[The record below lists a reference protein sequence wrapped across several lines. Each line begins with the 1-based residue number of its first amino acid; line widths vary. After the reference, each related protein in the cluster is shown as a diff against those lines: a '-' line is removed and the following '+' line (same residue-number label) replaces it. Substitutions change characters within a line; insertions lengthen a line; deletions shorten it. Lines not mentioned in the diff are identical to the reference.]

1 MIGAFHISSTEQ
13 KVAIGYLMFVCAK
26 EAIMNKTLINQT
38 SELLVFYIIPT
49 GTLDIA
55 PARIH
60 IEPQ

>member
-1 MIGAFHISSTEQ
+1 MATEQ
-13 KVAIGYLMFVCAK
+13 KIAIGYLMFVFAK
-26 EAIMNKTLINQT
+26 EAIMNKTLIDQT
-38 SELLVFYIIPT
+38 SELLVFYNTPA

>member
-1 MIGAFHISSTEQ
+1 
-13 KVAIGYLMFVCAK
+13 
-26 EAIMNKTLINQT
+26 MNKTLIDLT